1 MTQRRLTSALR
12 RHISLVA
19 RAQMMG
25 MDQVSIS
32 DRMGCIY
39 ILSTVYM
46 FVVILTTMA
55 QCTPSIA

>member
-1 MTQRRLTSALR
+1 
-12 RHISLVA
+12 
-19 RAQMMG
+19 MMG

-55 QCTPSIA
+55 QCTPLIA